1 MAMGEIVANLWQ
13 SDELDVNHVNK
24 YGDTALLRESMNG

>member
-1 MAMGEIVANLWQ
+1 MAMGENVANLWQ
-13 SDELDVNHVNK
+13 GDEMNVNHVNK